1 MIARNSRI
9 NSPTPFPRDNPTRA
23 RRSALEETRA
33 RKLPTW
39 LTGCATLLL
48 LQTVWPASSGAQ
60 TNLPQAPKPK
70 VQQLAQAVIP
80 GFPAP
85 PLPSSGLTWDQAK
98 AKFEA
103 ANPVLKSD
111 QSNVDEMKAEEITAY
126 LRPNPQ
132 FTMTADGT
140 SIAPHDGT
148 YQPFKGTDLSPN
160 VSYLHERDH
169 KRELRL
175 ESAKQG
181 TQIATS
187 QHQDLDRTMLFTL
200 RSAFVQTLEAKA
212 VLELARADLEY
223 YDKIIAISKARF
235 NAGDLAQIDLDR
247 IELLRV
253 QYETEIQTAIVN
265 LRTAKIALLQLLN
278 DRTPVDQFD
287 VNGPYD
293 FAADLKP
300 LTDFEQAALD
310 ARPDLRAAIQAIDQ
324 AKTNHKLAI
333 ANGST
338 DPTYSAWYTWDSSNN
353 NPNGLQTLGL
363 SVEVPLRIF
372 DRNQGEKQR
381 TLIDIDRNQ
390 QLTDAAR
397 AQVFNDVDS
406 AYEQVRSNVALL
418 IPYRDQ
424 YKDQATRVRDTVT
437 YAYQH
442 GGASLMDFLNAQSD
456 YRVVQL
462 AYLQLVGAYLTA
474 AGQMNLAVGR
484 EVIP

>member
-1 MIARNSRI
+1 MRPVFR
-9 NSPTPFPRDNPTRA
+9 TTC
-23 RRSALEETRA
+23 SAVMLGILLAPLCAAAQQAGQAGTA
-33 RKLPTW
+33 SLP
-39 LTGCATLLL
+39 
-48 LQTVWPASSGAQ
+48 PAPVAQ
-60 TNLPQAPKPK
+60 A
-70 VQQLAQAVIP
+70 QLAQAAIP
-80 GFPAP
+80 G
-85 PLPSSGLTWDQAK
+85 LPGVPGPVSLTWEQAK

-132 FTMTADGT
+132 FAMTADGT
-140 SIAPHDGT
+140 QIAPKNDVW
-148 YQPFKGTDLSPN
+148 QPTKGTFLVPN
-160 VSYLHERDH
+160 FSYLHEREH

-175 ESAKQG
+175 QSAQEG
-181 TQIATS
+181 TQITVS
-187 QHQDLDRTMLFTL
+187 QHEDLTRNMLFML
-200 RSAFVQTLEAKA
+200 RSAFVETLEAKA
-212 VLELARADLEY
+212 VLELAKADMEY
-223 YDKIIAISKARF
+223 YDKIIDISKAMY
-235 NAGDLAQIDLDR
+235 ADGDLAQIDLDR

-265 LRTAKIALLQLLN
+265 LRTAKIALLQLLD

-287 VNGPYD
+287 VSGPFD
-293 FAADLKP
+293 FSSELKP

-310 ARPDLRAAIQAIDQ
+310 ARPDLRAAIEGIEQ

-333 ANGST
+333 SNGST
-338 DPTYSAWYTWDSSNN
+338 DPTYSAWYTWNSSNN
-353 NPNGLQTLGL
+353 NPNGQQTLGL
-363 SVEVPLRIF
+363 SVQVPLRIF
-372 DRNQGEKQR
+372 DKNQGEKQR

-397 AQVFNDVDS
+397 AQVFSDVDS

-418 IPYRDQ
+418 EPYKAQ
-424 YKDQATRVRDTVT
+424 YRDQATRVRNTVT

-474 AGQMNLAVGR
+474 AGQLNLAVGR